1 MTPRFERVAPDSE
14 DAARLL
20 RDYLAELQTRFAGG
34 HAMRAVWDPSIY
46 GTPRSCV
53 ALAFVDDD
61 AAVGCAG
68 LREHTREA
76 CELKHFFIAPHAR
89 RMGVGAAFVAAME
102 GFARSLG
109 YERVVLDTAAPLVEA
124 ARLYV
129 RCGYR
134 AIPKFNDNPYAAHWF
149 EKTL

>member
-1 MTPRFERVAPDSE
+1 MNPRFARVDPGSE
-14 DAARLL
+14 EATRLL

-46 GTPRSCV
+46 GTARSCV
-53 ALAFVDDD
+53 ALAYADDV
-61 AAVGCAG
+61 AVGCAG

-89 RMGVGAAFVAAME
+89 RLGVGAAFVATLE
-102 GFARSLG
+102 RYARSFG

-134 AIPKFNDNPYAAHWF
+134 SIERFNDNPYAAHWF
-149 EKTL
+149 EKKL

>member
-1 MTPRFERVAPDSE
+1 MIPRFERVAPTSA
-14 DAARLL
+14 DATRLL
-20 RDYLAELQTRFAGG
+20 RDYLAELQDRFAGG
-34 HAMRAVWDPSIY
+34 HAMRGAWDPAIY

-53 ALAFVDDD
+53 AVAYVDDD
-61 AAVGCAG
+61 AVGCAG

-76 CELKHFFIAPHAR
+76 CELKHFFIAPRAR
-89 RMGVGAAFVAAME
+89 RMGVGAAFVAALE
-102 GFARSLG
+102 AYARSFD

-134 AIPKFNDNPYAAHWF
+134 PIPKFNDNPYAAHWF
-149 EKTL
+149 EKRL

>member
-1 MTPRFERVAPDSE
+1 MRPRFERVAPGSE
-14 DAARLL
+14 EATRLL
-20 RDYLAELQTRFAGG
+20 RDYLAELQARFADG
-34 HAMRAVWDPSIY
+34 HAMRAVWDPSVY
-46 GTPRSCV
+46 GTARSCI
-53 ALAFVDDD
+53 ALAYVDDV
-61 AAVGCAG
+61 AVGCAG

-76 CELKHFFIAPHAR
+76 CELKHFFIAPRAR

-102 GFARSLG
+102 AFARSFG

-134 AIPKFNDNPYAAHWF
+134 AVEKFNDNPYAAHWF